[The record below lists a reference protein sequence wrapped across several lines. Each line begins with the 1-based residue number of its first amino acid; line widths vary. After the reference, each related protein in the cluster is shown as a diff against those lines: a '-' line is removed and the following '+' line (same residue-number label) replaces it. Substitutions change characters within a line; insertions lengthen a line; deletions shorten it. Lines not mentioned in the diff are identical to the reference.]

1 MADVIDQILFSKQ
14 ERRFRDIED
23 TARYVSSSCSGT
35 SVIREGV
42 FSVMQNYARKKD
54 ISLEIMRYP
63 FHDDKLWAFTFLKEG
78 TIFVCV
84 NSGLPICRQLF
95 AMAHE
100 LYHIYCFGEDTDQ
113 NMIRMGSILKE
124 ETADSGTEV
133 QEELEAN
140 AFAGLLLMPT
150 ESVRRQMELM
160 RIEPK
165 HFDLDDILTMMDIYA
180 MPYKVCVL
188 RLYECGVISAVK
200 ARQFYAMDWKKI
212 RARISLTGKA
222 KRWLLDGTGTE
233 QFGSLFEN
241 FAYNSENGF
250 LTESREKSDKDY
262 ISSLQKKYSLDMEV
276 IM

>member
-23 TARYVSSSCSGT
+23 TARCVSYSCSGT

-63 FHDDKLWAFTFLKEG
+63 FHDDELWAFTFLKEG
-78 TIFVCV
+78 TIFACV

-133 QEELEAN
+133 REELEAN

-180 MPYKVCVL
+180 MPYKACVL
-188 RLYECGVISAVK
+188 RLYECGVISATIAK
-200 ARQFYAMDWKKI
+200 HFYARDWKTI
-212 RARISLTGKA
+212 RARILLTGKA
-222 KRWLLDGTGTE
+222 KRWILDGTGTE
-233 QFGSLFEN
+233 QFGSLLEN
-241 FAYNSENGF
+241 FVYNLENGF

-262 ISSLQKKYSLDMEV
+262 ISSLRKKYSLDMEEL
-276 IM
+276 